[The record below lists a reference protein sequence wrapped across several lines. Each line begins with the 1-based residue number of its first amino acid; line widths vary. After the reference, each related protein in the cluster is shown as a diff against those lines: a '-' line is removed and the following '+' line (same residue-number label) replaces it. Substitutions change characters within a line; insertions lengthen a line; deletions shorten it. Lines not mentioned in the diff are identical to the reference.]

1 MGATRSSRP
10 GFQIAWVVMSN
21 ARENKMKQNGKLAL
35 ASVSVFQDSHL
46 YQRGRT
52 LSDLEVLRATAY
64 INPCLAISRQSGGAM
79 ALSKSQRSKQWH
91 TGISF
96 WDGIRASVFSRMQL
110 TSARGVMWVDVLPYD
125 DKFQQSVILSHANK
139 NPKSP
144 TEAIVSVIWAN
155 MGTCGPLA
163 EDKVDNARIESF
175 LKKSLQLYSTRLIRE
190 KVLKFDD
197 IDMGQF
203 QGDAAMKPPSIDA
216 AAFVQTCPNTSGSL
230 PLRQDAI
237 DLILSKV
244 TLPAVKTQIEELIRE
259 HDKLHNPSGVPF
271 KGGKRPGSEVTSR
284 ADDDEVQAA
293 IVYPPDASG
302 PRSKDCGT
310 KMLHV
315 QCSCMSSSKR
325 LCGQSIA

>member
-10 GFQIAWVVMSN
+10 RFQIAWIVMSN

-52 LSDLEVLRATAY
+52 LSDLEVLRAIAY

-79 ALSKSQRSKQWH
+79 SLSKSQRSKQWH

-155 MGTCGPLA
+155 MGTCCPLA
-163 EDKVDNARIESF
+163 ADKVDNGRIESF

-244 TLPAVKTQIEELIRE
+244 TLPAVKTQIEELIRA

-271 KGGKRPGSEVTSR
+271 KGGKRPGSEVASR

>member
-21 ARENKMKQNGKLAL
+21 ARENKLQLNGKLAL
-35 ASVSVFQDSHL
+35 VSVSVFQDSHL

-52 LSDLEVLRATAY
+52 LADLEVLKTINY
-64 INPCLAISRQSGGAM
+64 INPCLAISRQTGGAM

-91 TGISF
+91 TGIAF
-96 WDGIRASVFSRMQL
+96 WDGIRASLFSRMPL
-110 TSARGVMWVDVLPYD
+110 TSAKGVMWVDVLPYD
-125 DKFQQSVILSHANK
+125 DKLQQSVILSHANK

-144 TEAIVSVIWAN
+144 TEAIVSVIWAK
-155 MGTCGPLA
+155 MGTCGPHA
-163 EDKVDNARIESF
+163 EDKVDNGRIESF
-175 LKKSLQLYSTRLIRE
+175 LKKSLQLYAIRMIKE

-197 IDMGQF
+197 IDVGQV
-203 QGDAAMKPPSIDA
+203 QGDTAMKPPSIDA
-216 AAFVQTCPNTSGSL
+216 AAFVQTCPNTTGAL

-244 TLPAVKTQIEELIRE
+244 TLPDVKAKVEELIRE

-271 KGGKRPGSEVTSR
+271 KGGKRPGSEVASQ

-302 PRSKDCGT
+302 PKGKDCGT
-310 KMLHV
+310 KIHV

-325 LCGQSIA
+325 LCVQSIA